1 MNLYKMHDE
10 PESIHGHDKSDKEI
24 PDIFWEKYKNN
35 PAELK
40 KREDAIAKSAKFAY
54 YYVYYIL
61 KGRFPKG
68 EPAIAKSAKFACYYA
83 QGVLKGPFPLGESA
97 IAKNADYACNYA
109 HFVLKHRFPE
119 GEPAIT
125 KDKNWANRY
134 NNEFGTTL

>member
-35 PAELK
+35 PAELQ
-40 KREDAIAKSAKFAY
+40 KRED
-54 YYVYYIL
+54 
-61 KGRFPKG
+61 
-68 EPAIAKSAKFACYYA
+68 AIAKSAKFACYYA

-125 KDKNWANRY
+125 KDKHWAEQY
-134 NNEFGTTL
+134 NKEFGTTL